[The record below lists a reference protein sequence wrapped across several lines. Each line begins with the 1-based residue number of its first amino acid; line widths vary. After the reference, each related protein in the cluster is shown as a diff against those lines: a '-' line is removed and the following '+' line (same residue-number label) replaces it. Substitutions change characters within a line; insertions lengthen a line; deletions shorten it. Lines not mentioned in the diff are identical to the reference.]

1 MKKSTPQEREYAR
14 LYNIK
19 NNSKI
24 KQRKRDYY
32 YANREKQLEYNRQFY
47 NSIGGRYKSY
57 KLNAKNRNLE
67 FLFTL
72 EEFKKFSN
80 QPCYYCKKA
89 TNIIGID
96 RTDNRIG
103 YIISNCVSCCKQ
115 CNLAKGVRTKEEFYE
130 MCRLVTENRYTK

>member
-47 NSIGGRYKSY
+47 KTFG
-57 KLNAKNRNLE
+57 
-67 FLFTL
+67 
-72 EEFKKFSN
+72 
-80 QPCYYCKKA
+80 
-89 TNIIGID
+89 
-96 RTDNRIG
+96 
-103 YIISNCVSCCKQ
+103 
-115 CNLAKGVRTKEEFYE
+115 
-130 MCRLVTENRYTK
+130 